1 MVKCTKTL
9 KLPSKDAKRQELQS
23 AGQAGGQTRWVN
35 LLPLPGEGSP
45 HTQDSKDL
53 FLKRWQTCT
62 FPDLY
67 VSETRCF
74 RNLRSESLR
83 LEVRQ
88 WFSLKDGDDQVG
100 TYGGTLGIF
109 SFMIWLG
116 YMGVCSLYFMESY
129 TLDLRLSFQIKGK
142 WEKKIYMHVNV

>member
-1 MVKCTKTL
+1 M
-9 KLPSKDAKRQELQS
+9 
-23 AGQAGGQTRWVN
+23 
-35 LLPLPGEGSP
+35 
-45 HTQDSKDL
+45 
-53 FLKRWQTCT
+53 
-62 FPDLY
+62 Y
-67 VSETRCF
+67 VSETQYF